1 MNTGTLI
8 TRLMHIAQAKHGLSR
23 AGQFTYI
30 IGLLAGMLID
40 AMHNDSYTHQAV
52 VKRLEE
58 LEK

>member
-1 MNTGTLI
+1 
-8 TRLMHIAQAKHGLSR
+8 
-23 AGQFTYI
+23 
-30 IGLLAGMLID
+30 MLID